1 MRFTFEGGENMAER
15 TLEVK
20 GMSCGHCKMAV
31 SGALKG
37 LNGVSDVAVDLSTG
51 KVDVNYDESKVGFE
65 QMKDAVEEQGYDVV
79 K

>member
-1 MRFTFEGGENMAER
+1 MLAER

-31 SGALKG
+31 SGALKE
-37 LNGVSDVAVDLSTG
+37 LDGVSDVDVDLASG
-51 KVDVNYDESKVGFE
+51 KVDIRYDENKVDFL
-65 QMKDAVEEQGYDVV
+65 QMKDAIEDQGYDVV